1 MNPSRF
7 RDLVSGVLIVG
18 VIVSATLI
26 AFGFGASLA
35 VGWGGSL
42 RGLPIATS
50 APVDFSGALPGLL
63 ELRPIA
69 FAQAGLLVLV
79 ATPVLRVAAS
89 TVAFA
94 LEGDR
99 LYAAITLAVLTIL
112 LVSLFLLR

>member
-1 MNPSRF
+1 MNPARF
-7 RDLVSGVLIVG
+7 RELVSGVLIVG

-26 AFGFGASLA
+26 ALGFGASLF

-42 RGLPIATS
+42 RGLPVATS
-50 APVDFSGALPGLL
+50 APTDFSVALPGLL
-63 ELRPIA
+63 ALRPIA
-69 FAQAGLLVLV
+69 FAQTGLLVLV

-99 LYAAITLAVLTIL
+99 LYAAITFAVLTIL